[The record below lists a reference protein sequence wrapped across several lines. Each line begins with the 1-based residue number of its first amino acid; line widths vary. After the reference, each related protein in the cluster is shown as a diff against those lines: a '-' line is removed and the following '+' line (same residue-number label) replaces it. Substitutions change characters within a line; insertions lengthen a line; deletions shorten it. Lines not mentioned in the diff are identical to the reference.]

1 MLQDGARR
9 NNYPAPKEPRNIKKS
24 TAASAVL
31 KPPKEDGGDF
41 RSRSFL
47 TWSLPYLPVLVR
59 LVGLIVKR

>member
-9 NNYPAPKEPRNIKKS
+9 NNYLAAKEQGKIKKS

-41 RSRSFL
+41 PFAIFL
-47 TWSLPYLPVLVR
+47 ELFLALPTVFLSSGWPDR
-59 LVGLIVKR
+59 

>member
-9 NNYPAPKEPRNIKKS
+9 NNSPAPKELGQDEKKS

-41 RSRSFL
+41 PFAIFL
-47 TWSLPYLPVLVR
+47 KLVLALPASLLSSDWPDR
-59 LVGLIVKR
+59 

>member
-1 MLQDGARR
+1 MAPGETTPWRR
-9 NNYPAPKEPRNIKKS
+9 KGWAKRKKS

-41 RSRSFL
+41 PFAIFL
-47 TWSLPYLPVLVR
+47 SWSLPYLPVFVR

>member
-9 NNYPAPKEPRNIKKS
+9 NNSLAPKGLGQEKKS

-41 RSRSFL
+41 PFAIFL
-47 TWSLPYLPVLVR
+47 ELVLALPAGFGSSGWPDR
-59 LVGLIVKR
+59 

>member
-9 NNYPAPKEPRNIKKS
+9 NNYPAPKELGQDEKKS

-41 RSRSFL
+41 PFAIFL
-47 TWSLPYLPVLVR
+47 ELVLALPAGFGSSGWPDR
-59 LVGLIVKR
+59 